1 MAKQKQRNFHA
12 IHPIM
17 RKGGVH
23 EKSNGA
29 KRKAA
34 KLATKRWV
42 SESRCGTL
50 IDLFKE
56 LPLLGEVTITVLIT
70 QAYIV

>member
-1 MAKQKQRNFHA
+1 MAKQKRRNFHA
-12 IHPIM
+12 THPIM

-34 KLATKRWV
+34 KLANKKLAG
-42 SESRCGTL
+42 ESRCRA
-50 IDLFKE
+50 LFGMLKKYRHSYDSQ
-56 LPLLGEVTITVLIT
+56 T
-70 QAYIV
+70 

>member
-1 MAKQKQRNFHA
+1 MAKQKRRNLHA

-29 KRKAA
+29 KRKADR
-34 KLATKRWV
+34 LATKKLA
-42 SESRCGTL
+42 SESR
-50 IDLFKE
+50 
-56 LPLLGEVTITVLIT
+56 
-70 QAYIV
+70 

>member
-1 MAKQKQRNFHA
+1 MAKQKRRNPHA
-12 IHPIM
+12 INPIM

-34 KLATKRWV
+34 KLATRKWV
-42 SESRCGTL
+42 SESRSGTPH
-50 IDLFKE
+50 I
-56 LPLLGEVTITVLIT
+56 LLASL
-70 QAYIV
+70 

>member
-1 MAKQKQRNFHA
+1 MAKQKRRNPHA
-12 IHPIM
+12 FHPIM

-34 KLATKRWV
+34 KLATRKLA
-42 SESRCGTL
+42 SESRCGAL
-50 IDLFKE
+50 YG
-56 LPLLGEVTITVLIT
+56 LLKGISL
-70 QAYIV
+70 

>member
-1 MAKQKQRNFHA
+1 MAKQKRRNLHA
-12 IHPIM
+12 INPIM

-34 KLATKRWV
+34 KLATKKLAG
-42 SESRCGTL
+42 ESRCGAL
-50 IDLFKE
+50 YRLLKE
-56 LPLLGEVTITVLIT
+56 VHINIYRYSHDC
-70 QAYIV
+70 QS

>member
-1 MAKQKQRNFHA
+1 MAKQKRRNPHA
-12 IHPIM
+12 INPIM

-34 KLATKRWV
+34 KLATRKLV
-42 SESRCGTL
+42 SEPRCGAL
-50 IDLFKE
+50 KPSFKG
-56 LPLLGEVTITVLIT
+56 LY
-70 QAYIV
+70 A

>member
-1 MAKQKQRNFHA
+1 MAKQKRRNFHA

-34 KLATKRWV
+34 RLATRKLV
-42 SESRCGTL
+42 SESRCDAPVL
-50 IDLFKE
+50 RLFHWSQ
-56 LPLLGEVTITVLIT
+56 LL
-70 QAYIV
+70 